1 MILQAL
7 NDYYTRRQAATDG
20 ALPPQG
26 FEYVPIS
33 YLIVL
38 EEDGTFVGFE
48 PHFTFDKKKR
58 VGKRFLLPQAV
69 KRSSGIAPNL
79 LWDKAEYVLGVQA
92 PIGEIDDKIKREKA
106 QKAFDKKA
114 PRLPKQ
120 RKAFA
125 ESIDNLAQQ
134 CDDTAV
140 AAVKRFFNNFDS
152 KELSTKE
159 HFDDICNDNPNLGFR
174 LRGDEQLAGEH
185 PTVRSA
191 VVALQAKNEADNAL
205 CLVSGN
211 NAPLQRLHAPIKG
224 VYGAQASGGNIVSFN
239 ADAFCSYGKIGKQSA
254 ANAAVGEAAAFGYTT
269 ALNSLLDRD
278 SKQRFQ
284 VGHTSAVCWAQ
295 SASADPVPLEFALP
309 GLIAD
314 NDDPDQ
320 RTEQVNNLFK
330 SVRNG
335 TYLKDDSND
344 AFYVLGLAP
353 NNARLSV
360 HFWLHGTVASFSEA
374 IVRYFT
380 ELDIDGRD
388 KFGYPTIFRLLCAT
402 AALGKAENINPTL
415 ERALI
420 NAALGPTPYPQ
431 AVLNETLRR
440 ARTERDVNY
449 YRAALIKAWLIRNN
463 KKELNVSLNPDYDA
477 TGYQLGRL
485 FATLEKLQEAANP
498 GLNATI
504 RDRYFSAASSAPV
517 TVFNTLMRLS
527 NHHLKKLEGGMPV
540 YFEKQL
546 GEIITRLPAAP
557 FPARLSL
564 ESQGEFA
571 IGYYQQR
578 QHFFKSKKDKSE
590 VESDT

>member
-7 NDYYTRRQAATDG
+7 NDYYVRKQRATNG

-38 EEDGTFVGFE
+38 EEDGSFVRFE
-48 PHFTFDKKKR
+48 PRYKIDKKKR
-58 VGKRFLLPQAV
+58 IGESFLLPQAV

-92 PIGEIDDKIKREKA
+92 PIDNIEDQAKREKA
-106 QKAFDKKA
+106 RIAFDKKA
-114 PRLPKQ
+114 SRLPNQ

-125 ESIDNLAQQ
+125 EAAASLAES
-134 CDDTAV
+134 CRHTAL
-140 AAVKRFFNNFDS
+140 AAVRNFVTNFDLEALKS
-152 KELSTKE
+152 EE
-159 HFDDICNDNPNLGFR
+159 HFDEICNDNPNLSFR
-174 LRGDEQLAGEH
+174 LQRDEQLVAEH
-185 PTVRSA
+185 SAVQAA
-191 VVALQAKNEADNAL
+191 VVALQASDETDNTL

-211 NAPLQRLHAPIKG
+211 SEPLQRLHPPIKG
-224 VYGAQASGGNIVSFN
+224 VFGAQASGGNIVSFN
-239 ADAFCSYGKIGKQSA
+239 ADAFCSYGKLGKQSA
-254 ANAAVGEAAAFGYTT
+254 ANATVGETAAFRYAT
-269 ALNSLLDRD
+269 ALNSLLARD

-284 VGHTSAVCWAQ
+284 VGHTSTVCWAQ
-295 SASADPVPLEFALP
+295 SSIADAVPLEYALP
-309 GLIAD
+309 GLIAES
-314 NDDPDQ
+314 DDPDR
-320 RTEQVNNLFK
+320 RTEQVTNLFN

-335 TYLKDDSND
+335 AYLNDDGAD
-344 AFYVLGLAP
+344 LFYVLGLAP

-360 HFWLHGTVASFSEA
+360 HFWLHGTVANFSEA

-388 KFGYPTIFRLLCAT
+388 KFGHPTIFRLLCAT
-402 AALGKAENINPTL
+402 AALGKADNINPSL

-420 NAALGPTPYPQ
+420 NAALGPVPYPQ
-431 AVLNETLRR
+431 AMLSETLRR

-449 YRAALIKAWLIRNN
+449 YRAALIKAWLVRN
-463 KKELNVSLNPDYDA
+463 KQKELSVSLNPEYEA

-485 FATLEKLQEAANP
+485 FATLERLQEAANP

-517 TVFNTLMRLS
+517 TVFSTLMRLS
-527 NHHLKKLEGGMPV
+527 NHHLKKLDGGMPV

-546 GEIITRLPAAP
+546 GEIIARLPAAP
-557 FPARLSL
+557 FPARLDL

-578 QHFFKSKKDKSE
+578 QHFFKPKEEQSE
-590 VESDT
+590 VEPVT